1 MRWRPW
7 GKKEPE
13 ARAASY
19 TNSVL
24 DAQFARAASTEI
36 DAGSVAVVEAC
47 IALWERSIAAA
58 TIEPM
63 GGALA
68 GVTPSMLA
76 LTGRALAVC
85 GEAVFIP
92 NVVEG
97 GAIEL
102 LPVSSI
108 SVTGSAHAWI
118 YLCTVS
124 GPSFTDS
131 RYFPAVAVL
140 HFRSGADPQRPWRG
154 RGALQRAQ
162 GSAKLVAAIENSLT
176 LETKLPVARISPYLG
191 GGGPSESIRRCS
203 R

>member
-47 IALWERSIAAA
+47 ISLWERSLAAA

-63 GGALA
+63 TGALA

-85 GEAVFIP
+85 GEAVFVP
-92 NVVEG
+92 NVAQG
-97 GAIEL
+97 GVIEL

-108 SVTGSAHAWI
+108 SVTGPAGAWV
-118 YLCTVS
+118 YLCTIT
-124 GPSFTDS
+124 GPIHNDHGAGAALSNAHKV
-131 RYFPAVAVL
+131 P
-140 HFRSGADPQRPWRG
+140 RSW
-154 RGALQRAQ
+154 
-162 GSAKLVAAIENSLT
+162 
-176 LETKLPVARISPYLG
+176 
-191 GGGPSESIRRCS
+191 
-203 R
+203 